1 MLSCAV
7 SGLYI
12 WEFFTHLDYEWNVI
26 KGHRPYRWT
35 IWIYSTVRLAALVAV
50 IINLVTFVMVTTINC
65 QVWTIFQYTFGYMTF
80 SSSSLL
86 IILRMYRAGFSGII
100 HPQIRGEG
108 GPHSVACGLPAIR
121 KNKSAIIA
129 MLVAD
134 IALLLIMLIGLL
146 RIRHSG
152 GGRFDLG
159 RLLWKQ
165 GVIYLLVATIAEIT
179 PVVSICLDLNG
190 DLLFLW
196 LDMSENMIFTI
207 LMFLMP
213 SLITMS
219 IAATRMHRSLAD
231 FIFSADIGNG
241 VDNLPKDGR
250 VPITK
255 RISTISLSSNQMEVA
270 LYTSHEHSRS
280 LAPQTGQRVPY
291 VSSNVQ
297 LGDKL
302 KPHGLNSDDDME
314 SSAE

>member
-1 MLSCAV
+1 MAIWKKKKCVVV
-7 SGLYI
+7 SVAAI
-12 WEFFTHLDYEWNVI
+12 WLTN
-26 KGHRPYRWT
+26 
-35 IWIYSTVRLAALVAV
+35 AA
-50 IINLVTFVMVTTINC
+50 F
-65 QVWTIFQYTFGYMTF
+65 
-80 SSSSLL
+80 L
-86 IILRMYRAGFSGII
+86 IHGIT
-100 HPQIRGEG
+100 QIRDEG
-108 GPHSVACGLPAIR
+108 GPHSIACGLPAIR
-121 KNKSAIIA
+121 NNKSAIIA

-146 RIRHSG
+146 RIRHRG

-190 DLLFLW
+190 AVDV
-196 LDMSENMIFTI
+196 
-207 LMFLMP
+207 MFLMP

-231 FIFSADIGNG
+231 FIFSVDIGNG
-241 VDNLPKDGR
+241 ADNVPKDGI

-255 RISTISLSSNQMEVA
+255 RISTISISPNQMEVA
-270 LYTSHEHSRS
+270 LYTSHKHSRS
-280 LAPQTGQRVPY
+280 QASQTGQHVSY
-291 VSSNVQ
+291 VSSNAQ

-302 KPHGLNSDDDME
+302 KPHELNSDDDIG